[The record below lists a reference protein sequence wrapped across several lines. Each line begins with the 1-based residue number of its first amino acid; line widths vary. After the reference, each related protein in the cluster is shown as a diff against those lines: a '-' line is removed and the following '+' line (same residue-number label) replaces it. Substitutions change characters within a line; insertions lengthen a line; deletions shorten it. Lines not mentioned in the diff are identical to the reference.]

1 MLYTLGLRDFEE
13 LDKMIQQ
20 FSKEEDV
27 TVPDNAQSYSYNDIL
42 GVQFKLVNATDY
54 YQYDQK
60 YNVYKDKTE
69 DQKYMKNLV
78 ENGEDIKIVGVVQ
91 PTESASATML
101 QTGIGYPA
109 ALTTH
114 VIEQAKSSEDR
125 KSVV

>member
-69 DQKYMKNLV
+69 DQS
-78 ENGEDIKIVGVVQ
+78 I
-91 PTESASATML
+91 
-101 QTGIGYPA
+101 
-109 ALTTH
+109 
-114 VIEQAKSSEDR
+114 
-125 KSVV
+125 